1 MVKEKNYVKTF
12 GLFFYALGIFSMHAF
27 MTVNFWLIVLGV
39 VPSMTLFGVV
49 SASSL
54 WGIVAWGLG
63 PPIGAV
69 LMVIGG
75 LVYSRQNREV
85 VK

>member
-1 MVKEKNYVKTF
+1 
-12 GLFFYALGIFSMHAF
+12 MHAF
-27 MTVNFWLIVLGV
+27 VTVNFWLIVVGV
-39 VPSMTLFGVV
+39 VHSMTLFGVV

-54 WGIVAWGLG
+54 WGIVAWSLG
-63 PPIGAV
+63 PPVGAV

-75 LVYSRQNREV
+75 LVYSRKNRKV